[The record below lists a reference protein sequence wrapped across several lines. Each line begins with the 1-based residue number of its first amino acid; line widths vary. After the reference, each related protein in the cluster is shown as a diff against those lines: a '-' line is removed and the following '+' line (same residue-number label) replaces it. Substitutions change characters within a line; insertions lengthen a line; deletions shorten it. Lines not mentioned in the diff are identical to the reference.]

1 MRKNI
6 VAGNW
11 KMNTT
16 LAEGLALAKGLDEAL
31 KGKTPNCDVIIGTP
45 FTHLASVAAPV
56 IQTELAKAKDITDFI
71 ETTINLSDETLT
83 KGLTMSSKV
92 FTVTLIANTINYI
105 GYAKNIGEYS

>member
-45 FTHLASVAAPV
+45 FTHLASVAAAIDTNKITYFAPV
-56 IQTELAKAKDITDFI
+56 EATIAA
-71 ETTINLSDETLT
+71 ETSP
-83 KGLTMSSKV
+83 V
-92 FTVTLIANTINYI
+92 
-105 GYAKNIGEYS
+105 

>member
-45 FTHLASVAAPV
+45 FTWQALLPLS
-56 IQTELAKAKDITDFI
+56 IQTRSVLPLRTA
-71 ETTINLSDETLT
+71 LT
-83 KGLTMSSKV
+83 RKKV
-92 FTVTLIANTINYI
+92 LIQVRFLPLW
-105 GYAKNIGEYS
+105 

>member
-31 KGKTPNCDVIIGTP
+31 KGKTPNCDVIIGTAL
-45 FTHLASVAAPV
+45 TRKKVL
-56 IQTELAKAKDITDFI
+56 IQVRFLP
-71 ETTINLSDETLT
+71 LW
-83 KGLTMSSKV
+83 
-92 FTVTLIANTINYI
+92 
-105 GYAKNIGEYS
+105 

>member
-31 KGKTPNCDVIIGTP
+31 KHRIIERIRERQAENGQTIL
-45 FTHLASVAAPV
+45 FTIHNPE
-56 IQTELAKAKDITDFI
+56 ELRLFADKIVCLNAKQ
-71 ETTINLSDETLT
+71 LSLQP
-83 KGLTMSSKV
+83 K
-92 FTVTLIANTINYI
+92 I
-105 GYAKNIGEYS
+105 

>member
-45 FTHLASVAAPV
+45 YTH
-56 IQTELAKAKDITDFI
+56 
-71 ETTINLSDETLT
+71 
-83 KGLTMSSKV
+83 
-92 FTVTLIANTINYI
+92 
-105 GYAKNIGEYS
+105 

>member
-31 KGKTPNCDVIIGTP
+31 LP
-45 FTHLASVAAPV
+45 LS
-56 IQTELAKAKDITDFI
+56 IQTRSVLPLRTA
-71 ETTINLSDETLT
+71 LT
-83 KGLTMSSKV
+83 RKKV
-92 FTVTLIANTINYI
+92 LIQVRFLPLW
-105 GYAKNIGEYS
+105 

>member
-31 KGKTPNCDVIIGTP
+31 KGKTPVLRSLTWQALLP
-45 FTHLASVAAPV
+45 LS
-56 IQTELAKAKDITDFI
+56 IQTRSVLPLRTA
-71 ETTINLSDETLT
+71 LT
-83 KGLTMSSKV
+83 RKKV
-92 FTVTLIANTINYI
+92 LIQVRFLPLW
-105 GYAKNIGEYS
+105 